1 MSKIGIIGGGAAGYF
16 AAILLGEK
24 GQKDITLI
32 EKNSEPLGKVKI
44 SGGGRCNVTHHLF
57 DPTLL
62 SEKYPRGSKEL
73 KYAFE
78 KFQPKDMIE
87 WLEKKSVSL
96 KTESDGRM
104 FPISNSSSTI
114 IDCFQKEAKNL
125 GILVLLNTNIESIN
139 LTEAKNF
146 LVKTIDKEFQFDK
159 LLIATGSNKRIWS
172 MLETLGHTIE
182 DVVPSLFTFN
192 IENENLTSL
201 TGLSVPNAEVK
212 IYPKGKSQLG
222 PVLITHWGLSG
233 PAVLRLSAW
242 EAKEFSKE
250 NYNLKIKIN
259 WLGKISSEE
268 FQNLLLKT
276 KKDFS
281 TKKIY
286 SVSFDFPSRLWNYFL
301 ELSKVDSEKQWSSI
315 SNSEIH
321 SLKETITNQ
330 ILNVTGKGVFKEEFV
345 TCGGIKRKEINFN
358 TMESKIIPG
367 LYFAGEV
374 IDVDGITGGFNFQ
387 NAWTTAYLA
396 SEAMSVEYYS
406 TSLDLHK
413 YLKSESLI
421 KFEL

>member
-1 MSKIGIIGGGAAGYF
+1 MKEIGIIGGGAAGYF
-16 AAILLGEK
+16 AAILIGEK
-24 GQKDITLI
+24 KNYRITLL

-114 IDCFQKEAKNL
+114 IQCFQKAAADL
-125 GILVLLNTNIESIN
+125 GIQVLLNKNIESVTY
-139 LTEAKNF
+139 TESKTF
-146 LVKTIDKEFQFDK
+146 LVKTAEEQFTFDK
-159 LLIATGSNKRIWS
+159 LLIATGSNKRVWS
-172 MLETLGHTIE
+172 MLEILGHTIE
-182 DVVPSLFTFN
+182 DAVPSLFTFN
-192 IENENLTSL
+192 IENETLVSL

-222 PVLITHWGLSG
+222 PILITHWGLSG

-242 EAKEFSKE
+242 EAKEFAKE
-250 NYNLKIKIN
+250 NYNIKIKIN
-259 WLGKISSEE
+259 WLGKITSEE

-276 KKDFS
+276 KKNSS

-286 SVSFDFPSRLWNYFL
+286 SVSFDFPSRLWIYFL
-301 ELSKVDSEKQWSSI
+301 ELSKVDPEKQWSSI

-321 SLKETITNQ
+321 YLKETVTNH
-330 ILNVTGKGVFKEEFV
+330 ILHVTGKGVFKEEFV
-345 TCGGIKRKEINFN
+345 TCGGVKRKEINFN
-358 TMESKIIPG
+358 TMESKIIPD

-396 SEAMSVEYYS
+396 AEALSN
-406 TSLDLHK
+406 
-413 YLKSESLI
+413 
-421 KFEL
+421 